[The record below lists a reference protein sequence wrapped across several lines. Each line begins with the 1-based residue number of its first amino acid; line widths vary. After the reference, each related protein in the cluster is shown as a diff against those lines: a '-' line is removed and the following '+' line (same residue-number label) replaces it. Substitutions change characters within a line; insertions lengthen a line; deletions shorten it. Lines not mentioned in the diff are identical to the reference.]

1 MDIITGLSVRN
12 KVGDVSVSAGSLK
25 PSGASSID
33 EVFTKLRTLFGES
46 FEHDGFAEILIE
58 FRILKRG
65 QKEIILHSG
74 KQYRYV
80 VDAVQASPSQP

>member
-1 MDIITGLSVRN
+1 MNAPSG
-12 KVGDVSVSAGSLK
+12 AK
-25 PSGASSID
+25 PSGTTSLD
-33 EVFTKLRTLFGES
+33 DVFAKLGVLFRES
-46 FEHDGFAEILIE
+46 FQHEGFAEILVE

-80 VDAVQASPSQP
+80 VDVEPHLPHKPALSG

>member
-1 MDIITGLSVRN
+1 M
-12 KVGDVSVSAGSLK
+12 SAPQGAKPIGTASL
-25 PSGASSID
+25 D
-33 EVFTKLRTLFGES
+33 EVFSKLGVLFRES
-46 FEHDGFAEILIE
+46 FQHDGFAEILVE

-80 VDAVQASPSQP
+80 VDVEPLLPSKPALSG